1 MPLFSIIIPVY
12 NVQNYLSACVKSVV
26 EQPGPRDWEC
36 ILVDDG
42 STDQS
47 GAMCDAL
54 AAELPGLQVIHREN
68 GGLAAARNTGLKAA
82 TGDWLLFLDS
92 DDAMAPGLL
101 AQLRGAL
108 AAHPD
113 CDWFIGKH
121 LEWQPDGT
129 LAPHDGL
136 HLVPGPFASSDYAA
150 RLKALYTA
158 GHWSVWKYC
167 IRRSF
172 LEQARVRFLPDCVW
186 AEDWPFDLEL
196 LRGALAAHPDCDWF
210 IGKHLEWQ
218 PDGTLAPHD
227 GLHLVPGPFASSDY
241 AARLKALYTAGH
253 WSVWKYCIRRSF
265 LEQARVRFLPDCV
278 WAEDWPFDL
287 ELLLHCD
294 RLYFLDTFFTHY
306 RVGRQGSL
314 LTDAKNLP
322 KRFRGLAAAQRRL
335 ARLSANGTADAA
347 AYAAMQDAAADVFWP
362 QARTA
367 AVRDAAIRKACLPY
381 IEQLRPL
388 YPHGTEVRTRRDWRL
403 FRWMMQ
409 TFGPRFTL
417 WAASRR

>member
-54 AAELPGLQVIHREN
+54 AAELPGLKVIHREN

-129 LAPHDGL
+129 LTPHDGL

-158 GHWSVWKYC
+158 GHWSV
-167 IRRSF
+167 
-172 LEQARVRFLPDCVW
+172 
-186 AEDWPFDLEL
+186 
-196 LRGALAAHPDCDWF
+196 
-210 IGKHLEWQ
+210 
-218 PDGTLAPHD
+218 
-227 GLHLVPGPFASSDY
+227 
-241 AARLKALYTAGH
+241 
-253 WSVWKYCIRRSF
+253 
-265 LEQARVRFLPDCV
+265 
-278 WAEDWPFDL
+278 
-287 ELLLHCD
+287 
-294 RLYFLDTFFTHY
+294 
-306 RVGRQGSL
+306 
-314 LTDAKNLP
+314 
-322 KRFRGLAAAQRRL
+322 
-335 ARLSANGTADAA
+335 
-347 AYAAMQDAAADVFWP
+347 
-362 QARTA
+362 
-367 AVRDAAIRKACLPY
+367 
-381 IEQLRPL
+381 
-388 YPHGTEVRTRRDWRL
+388 
-403 FRWMMQ
+403 
-409 TFGPRFTL
+409 
-417 WAASRR
+417 

>member
-26 EQPGPRDWEC
+26 EQPGPRDWES

-113 CDWFIGKH
+113 CDWFIGRH

-129 LAPHDGL
+129 L
-136 HLVPGPFASSDYAA
+136 
-150 RLKALYTA
+150 T
-158 GHWSVWKYC
+158 
-167 IRRSF
+167 
-172 LEQARVRFLPDCVW
+172 
-186 AEDWPFDLEL
+186 
-196 LRGALAAHPDCDWF
+196 
-210 IGKHLEWQ
+210 
-218 PDGTLAPHD
+218 PHD

-294 RLYFLDTFFTHY
+294 RLYFLDTVFTHY

-335 ARLSANGTADAA
+335 ARLSANGTADAV

-403 FRWMMQ
+403 FQWMMQ
-409 TFGPRFTL
+409 TFGPKFTL
-417 WAASRR
+417 WAASLQRK

>member
-129 LAPHDGL
+129 L
-136 HLVPGPFASSDYAA
+136 
-150 RLKALYTA
+150 T
-158 GHWSVWKYC
+158 
-167 IRRSF
+167 
-172 LEQARVRFLPDCVW
+172 
-186 AEDWPFDLEL
+186 
-196 LRGALAAHPDCDWF
+196 
-210 IGKHLEWQ
+210 
-218 PDGTLAPHD
+218 PHD

-322 KRFRGLAAAQRRL
+322 KRFRGLAAAQRRQRHGGRRGLRRHAGCRCRRFL
-335 ARLSANGTADAA
+335 AAGPHGSGQGRRHPQGLPALYRAA
-347 AYAAMQDAAADVFWP
+347 APALP
-362 QARTA
+362 PRHRGPHPPRLA
-367 AVRDAAIRKACLPY
+367 AVPVDDAD
-381 IEQLRPL
+381 LR
-388 YPHGTEVRTRRDWRL
+388 
-403 FRWMMQ
+403 
-409 TFGPRFTL
+409 
-417 WAASRR
+417 AAVHALGGKPSTQIKNNK

>member
-129 LAPHDGL
+129 LTPHDGL
-136 HLVPGPFASSDYAA
+136 HLVPGPFASSDYA
-150 RLKALYTA
+150 
-158 GHWSVWKYC
+158 S
-167 IRRSF
+167 
-172 LEQARVRFLPDCVW
+172 
-186 AEDWPFDLEL
+186 
-196 LRGALAAHPDCDWF
+196 
-210 IGKHLEWQ
+210 
-218 PDGTLAPHD
+218 
-227 GLHLVPGPFASSDY
+227 
-241 AARLKALYTAGH
+241 RLKALYTAGH

-294 RLYFLDTFFTHY
+294 RLYFLDTVFTHY

-335 ARLSANGTADAA
+335 
-347 AYAAMQDAAADVFWP
+347 
-362 QARTA
+362 
-367 AVRDAAIRKACLPY
+367 
-381 IEQLRPL
+381 
-388 YPHGTEVRTRRDWRL
+388 
-403 FRWMMQ
+403 
-409 TFGPRFTL
+409 
-417 WAASRR
+417 

>member
-101 AQLRGAL
+101 AQLCGAL

-129 LAPHDGL
+129 L
-136 HLVPGPFASSDYAA
+136 
-150 RLKALYTA
+150 T
-158 GHWSVWKYC
+158 
-167 IRRSF
+167 
-172 LEQARVRFLPDCVW
+172 
-186 AEDWPFDLEL
+186 
-196 LRGALAAHPDCDWF
+196 
-210 IGKHLEWQ
+210 
-218 PDGTLAPHD
+218 PHD

-294 RLYFLDTFFTHY
+294 RLYFLDTVFTHY

-314 LTDAKNLP
+314 ADRCQKPAQTLSGPCRRAAPPGQAL
-322 KRFRGLAAAQRRL
+322 RQRRGGRRGLHRHAGCRCGHFLAAGPHGSGQGRRHPQGLPALYRAAAPALPPRHRGPHPPRL
-335 ARLSANGTADAA
+335 AAVPVDDADLRPEIYPVGGEPPLKASPKGLR
-347 AYAAMQDAAADVFWP
+347 P
-362 QARTA
+362 QARVEA
-367 AVRDAAIRKACLPY
+367 
-381 IEQLRPL
+381 
-388 YPHGTEVRTRRDWRL
+388 
-403 FRWMMQ
+403 
-409 TFGPRFTL
+409 
-417 WAASRR
+417 

>member
-54 AAELPGLQVIHREN
+54 TAELPGLKVIHREN

-196 LRGALAAHPDCDWF
+196 L
-210 IGKHLEWQ
+210 
-218 PDGTLAPHD
+218 
-227 GLHLVPGPFASSDY
+227 
-241 AARLKALYTAGH
+241 
-253 WSVWKYCIRRSF
+253 
-265 LEQARVRFLPDCV
+265 
-278 WAEDWPFDL
+278 
-287 ELLLHCD
+287 LHCD
-294 RLYFLDTFFTHY
+294 RLYFLDTVFTHY

-388 YPHGTEVRTRRDWRL
+388 YAHGTEVRTRRDWRL
-403 FRWMMQ
+403 FQWMMQ

-417 WAASRR
+417 WAASLQRK